1 MSLLIS
7 HIGRR
12 GTFVI
17 PAALRKRFGF
27 REGVQVLAEA
37 REDGV
42 LIRPVSV
49 SPIEIYSDR
58 RKAEFL
64 LNNAVTEADYRQATE
79 EVRAM
84 GLDPAE
90 IPHEIPGA

>member
-1 MSLLIS
+1 MSSLVS

-17 PAALRKRFGF
+17 PAALRKQFGF
-27 REGVQVLAEA
+27 SEGAQVLAEA

-49 SPIEIYSDR
+49 SPIEIYSDE

-64 LNNAVTEADYRQATE
+64 LNNAVTEKDYRQAVK
-79 EVRAM
+79 EVQSM
-84 GLDPAE
+84 GLNPSE
-90 IPHEIPGA
+90 IPHERLGA